1 MEPLPL
7 SMEDKIDYIFQSV
20 QKIESA
26 VGAHQVRIEKLET
39 SYEVLSNEVLML
51 KTLVNVREQELRTC
65 NIRISGF
72 PLTPEEKESDSKYL
86 CERIYDRVLR
96 PILTAAKANG
106 LVEKVP
112 TLPNTISSCYR
123 VGNAAAKPGK
133 PNAPPVVVKLVSSV
147 LKIAIM
153 KCKKDST
160 PGPTDAEKS
169 VGHKKVLIF
178 EDLTPPAFKKLKE
191 LQEREEISKAWSID
205 GRLFLILQGS
215 TNIVRVSS
223 VFDDILTILNSAK
236 PK

>member
-1 MEPLPL
+1 MECLTI
-7 SMEDKIDYIFQSV
+7 EDKINYIFNSV
-20 QKIESA
+20 QKTESA
-26 VGAHQVRIEKLET
+26 VGVQQARIEKLET
-39 SYEVLSNEVLML
+39 SYEALSNEVLTL
-51 KTLVNVREQELRTC
+51 KNLVNVREQELRTC

-72 PLTPEEKESDSKYL
+72 PLTLEEKMSDSKHL
-86 CERIYDRVLR
+86 SERIYDRVLR

-112 TLPNTISSCYR
+112 TLLNTISNCYR
-123 VGNAAAKPGK
+123 IGNAATKPGK
-133 PNAPPVVVKLVSSV
+133 PNAPPVVVKLTSSV
-147 LKIAIM
+147 LKVAIM
-153 KCKKDST
+153 KSKKDST
-160 PGPTDAEKS
+160 PGPTDAEKTA
-169 VGHKKVLIF
+169 GHRKVLIF